1 MMIVDKLD
9 NLGVLALVLAGLFT
23 FAVALWLMLSSGKG
37 YTPRQVESDASDYG
51 NVIRSGHA
59 PLTLFL
65 KLFISGTII
74 FIIVYFVLHIHE
86 FAALGT
92 HSVY

>member
-1 MMIVDKLD
+1 MIFDRLD
-9 NLGVLALVLAGLFT
+9 NWGVLALVLAGIIT
-23 FAVALWLMLSSGKG
+23 FAIALWMMLSSGKG

-65 KLFISGTII
+65 KVFISGVII
-74 FIIVYFVLHIHE
+74 FIIVYFILHWGE
-86 FAALGT
+86 FGAILRNG
-92 HSVY
+92 VY

>member
-1 MMIVDKLD
+1 MIFDRLD

-23 FAVALWLMLSSGKG
+23 FAVALWLMLRSGNNH
-37 YTPRQVESDASDYG
+37 PPQEIESDATDYG

-65 KLFISGTII
+65 KIFIPGVII
-74 FIIVYFVLHIHE
+74 FIIVYFVIHIGE
-86 FAALGT
+86 FAAWGT
-92 HSVY
+92 HGVY